1 MVTADFLIPM
11 EVGFVLA
18 LLTVVVTVAL
28 IVVLLVWVAR
38 RKAPRG

>member
-1 MVTADFLIPM
+1 VVTADFLIPM

-38 RKAPRG
+38 RKATRG